1 MKNKGQTTI
10 FFTLIIC
17 VLFLFTLTAIEVG
30 RIHMGKTK
38 VRSVAHG
45 VSSAIMADYN
55 SELFERY
62 HLLFMDPTY
71 GTGSI
76 AITEEKIADY
86 LQESLNEGK
95 TIYEF
100 SIEEIFVSN
109 QKYMLD
115 DNMKQVKEQ
124 IMDYEKTAGLVSG
137 AKELAQKL
145 SEKDMDVEAAARET
159 ETNGVAVDVSSDTD
173 DNSEMEV
180 QDPRDTLKDA
190 LQFGVLDMICGQN
203 SYSKDAYNIE
213 NAPSRVYEESARK
226 ERDISFEDIDFLKQL
241 LFQSA
246 TQEPWK
252 GLEERAA
259 FTDYVCDHF
268 SDGVSGTNNKIRCE
282 VEYILIGKENDYE
295 NMEAVVNDVIWM
307 RMPINYT
314 YLLTDTQKKSEAL
327 TLAAG
332 ICVATNTE
340 PLMEVVKYLLLGCWA
355 YGESVCEMKTLL
367 AGGEVECVKTGAN
380 WITDLQAPV
389 TGSLTKEI
397 QNGLSYSDYLMMLLA
412 TRKGSQLDLCCARM
426 LDVIQINV
434 SQNYPGF
441 QIENCVGGM
450 TLQGKITV
458 NSLFIKNKDKTA
470 YEYFFTE
477 SFSYSQR
484 EE

>member
-1 MKNKGQTTI
+1 MNNKGQTTI

-30 RIHMGKTK
+30 RINMGKTK
-38 VRSVAHG
+38 ARSVAHG

-76 AITEEKIADY
+76 AVTEEKIIDY
-86 LQESLNEGK
+86 LEQSLNEGK
-95 TIYEF
+95 TIYQYK
-100 SIEEIFVSN
+100 IEDVFISDEKNI
-109 QKYMLD
+109 LD

-124 IMDYEKTAGLVSG
+124 IMDYERTAGLVSG

-145 SEKDMDVEAAARET
+145 REKEIDVESAARET
-159 ETNGVAVDVSSDTD
+159 ETNGVALDVSSDTEN
-173 DNSEMEV
+173 NSEVEV
-180 QDPRDTLKDA
+180 EDPRDTLVNA
-190 LQFGVLDMICGQN
+190 LQFGVLDLICPQN
-203 SYSKDAYNIE
+203 SYTKENYNIE
-213 NAPSRVYEESARK
+213 NAPSEVHEDSTRQEK
-226 ERDISFEDIDFLKQL
+226 DIGFEDIAFLKQV

-246 TQEPWK
+246 KEEQWK

-259 FTDYVCDHF
+259 FTDYVSDHF
-268 SDGVSGTNNKIRCE
+268 TDGVNSADNKIRCE
-282 VEYILIGKENDYE
+282 IEYILIGKENDYE
-295 NMEAVVNDVIWM
+295 NMEAVVNDIIWL
-307 RMPINYT
+307 RMPINYA

-327 TLAAG
+327 TLATG
-332 ICVATNTE
+332 ICIATHTE
-340 PLMEVVKYLLLGCWA
+340 PLIEVVKYLLLGCWA

-367 AGGEVECVKTGAN
+367 TGGKIECVKTHVN

-412 TRKGSQLDLCCARM
+412 TKKGPQLDLCCARM

-434 SQNYPGF
+434 SQNYQGF
-441 QIENCVGGM
+441 QIKNCVGGM
-450 TLQGKITV
+450 TIQGKLTV
-458 NSLFIKNKDKTA
+458 NSLFVDSKDKTA
-470 YEYFFTE
+470 YEYFFTD